1 MAQKI
6 TCPVCKSKLQKM
18 TKVHIG
24 SKRHSSALQNAGI
37 NPSKDP
43 ALVMIPT
50 TQKKK
55 SKDSITN
62 QIEHRLSNLEKV
74 VYQLQLQQE
83 KILNYS
89 NLKSDKIKKKKIRD
103 IKPEE
108 VLGAINKCVQN
119 NQRQSRWVKIDDV
132 ISLLKINRE
141 EDLNNLNKILINMFN
156 KNMIDLAEG
165 GDPKYPINYQNRI
178 YGMVAHQ

>member
-18 TKVHIG
+18 TKGHIDTN
-24 SKRHSSALQNAGI
+24 KHSSALQDAGI

-43 ALVMIPT
+43 ALGMIQT

-55 SKDSITN
+55 SKDHITN

-89 NLKSDKIKKKKIRD
+89 NLKSDKIKKKKIRSL
-103 IKPEE
+103 KPEE

>member
-1 MAQKI
+1 MTQKI
-6 TCPVCKSKLQKM
+6 TCPICKSQLQKM
-18 TKVHIG
+18 TIGHIG
-24 SKRHSSALQNAGI
+24 TNKHSSALQKAGI
-37 NPSKDP
+37 DPSKDP
-43 ALVMIPT
+43 ALGLITT

-55 SKDSITN
+55 SKGKIN
-62 QIEHRLSNLEKV
+62 VQIEHRVSNLEKV

-83 KILNYS
+83 QILNHF
-89 NLKSDKIKKKKIRD
+89 NLKSDKIKKKKERY

-108 VLGAINKCVQN
+108 ILGAINKCVQI

-156 KNMIDLAEG
+156 KNLIDLAEG